1 MTNFKNF
8 KGNCEQ
14 ILVISLLTCCSNLV
28 SAQTQE
34 ANSNL
39 LIEGVEYKCFLL
51 GMRRINGNKIDEI
64 AVPANA
70 KPIYISLRNSLL
82 SAKYKNQPGAEVA
95 YDNSR
100 LIKNEIVQEQQK
112 KFAVSS
118 FSKTLKDGEA
128 SSQIFKEINGKD
140 LSLTLSSTTR
150 FTGIPG
156 ALMNMHRCDKE

>member
-1 MTNFKNF
+1 
-8 KGNCEQ
+8 
-14 ILVISLLTCCSNLV
+14 
-28 SAQTQE
+28 
-34 ANSNL
+34 
-39 LIEGVEYKCFLL
+39 
-51 GMRRINGNKIDEI
+51 MRRINGNKIDEI

-112 KFAVSS
+112 KFAVAS
-118 FSKTLKDGEA
+118 FSKTLKDGEV
-128 SSQIFKEINGKD
+128 SSEIFKEINGKD

-150 FTGIPG
+150 FTGIPA
-156 ALMNMHRCDKE
+156 ALMNMHWCDKE